1 MRERPTMASHRLD
14 LPSICDICG
23 KGRSTRK
30 HAACSRI
37 RQQTKQEEWAS
48 YMANAL
54 DVFAES
60 HDDAKQAIDYL
71 AALLAVSDLAKQG
84 ASQ

>member
-1 MRERPTMASHRLD
+1 MNNRIRPTMASHRLD

-23 KGRSTRK
+23 KARSTRK

-48 YMANAL
+48 YMANVA
-54 DVFAES
+54 
-60 HDDAKQAIDYL
+60 AKK
-71 AALLAVSDLAKQG
+71 AKG
-84 ASQ
+84 ASRHAR